1 MFSAQSSQKDGR
13 NFFHSLWIRNDQC
26 LIIVHQAQC
35 IVYET
40 IIFILLL
47 ILIDENY
54 SLNHILKAFPIQSSF
69 FHLFLRIL
77 ANVKLFNFPLGR
89 LSKIQPTM
97 QSFLQKSQKT
107 IKLRTT
113 NFFSGNLNLNFRP
126 IFVNLLVKCNLILP
140 VK

>member
-1 MFSAQSSQKDGR
+1 MIIIGMAAGASGAFVGTPAEVALIRNKLIQIIIYICKIILYLSIQLKHLILSSVSLCKNVLKMFSAQSSQKDGR

-69 FHLFLRIL
+69 FIYFY
-77 ANVKLFNFPLGR
+77 AFW
-89 LSKIQPTM
+89 QT
-97 QSFLQKSQKT
+97 
-107 IKLRTT
+107 
-113 NFFSGNLNLNFRP
+113 
-126 IFVNLLVKCNLILP
+126 
-140 VK
+140 